1 MVDIVISQIILL
13 KNIDNFSAVE
23 IRTAYLAI
31 KGDQKLSPPEA
42 RRFVYEEL
50 QKIVKR
56 GWLKKMTSEK
66 KGITRYSKTK
76 HFNYEFF
83 NNITINKT
91 PVQSSPTSA
100 NAFNLAMHSRLENY
114 QKELLEG
121 LGAIDELISLR
132 KIYPEL
138 WASLKSKY
146 QSLREHNHMLM
157 GKINTIEEILAAHR
171 DKL

>member
-1 MVDIVISQIILL
+1 MVDFVISQIILL

-83 NNITINKT
+83 NIITINKE
-91 PVQSSPTSA
+91 PVQSSSCA

-114 QKELLEG
+114 QTELLEG

-132 KIYPEL
+132 KSYPEL
-138 WASLKSKY
+138 WTSLKSKY
-146 QSLREHNHMLM
+146 QSLRENNHMLM
-157 GKINTIEEILAAHR
+157 GKIKTIEEILAAYR
-171 DKL
+171 DKS